1 MVGSAV
7 AFHCPKSLIT
17 ADEIQAVEEFR
28 AWKLTGTPDLRTLP
42 ARVADALM
50 VLEAEYRSEL
60 RHE

>member
-1 MVGSAV
+1 V
-7 AFHCPKSLIT
+7 IT
-17 ADEIQAVEEFR
+17 AGDIQAVEEFR
-28 AWKLTGTPDLRTLP
+28 AWKLVGMPEFRTLP